1 VATPIRRAER
11 RLSCALLLTFA
22 GVSQGAEPPQFATH
36 RYDDDWSAYCE
47 RVGQPVLDRMKCLPL
62 PSEIVGHLSVGGEWR
77 ERLEAVDSPDF
88 GIGTSSDE
96 YVLHR
101 LLLHADL
108 KFGYAV
114 RVFAQLGY
122 HDESDRDGGP
132 APTDRDAADLQQ
144 GFVDAS
150 LPLGD
155 GRATLRA
162 GRQEFTLGSSRLVA
176 VRESPNVRRSFDGVR
191 VTWQDGAAHA
201 DAFYLRPVAIERG
214 AFDDEP
220 DRDELLWGAQL
231 AGESRLLRGGR
242 FEAYYL
248 GYHRNDA
255 TFAIGTADERRY
267 SLGLRLSGRRQ
278 AVDWNLELVGQVGD
292 FGGDDIRAWTVASDT
307 GYTFAD
313 VRFRPRLGLKADIA
327 SGDGDPQDGGLD
339 TFNALYPNP
348 TYFSEASLITPAN
361 FVDLQPS
368 LTLTFH
374 PGASLLI
381 GWNVLWKQRAADAFY
396 TTPPPLTP
404 LSGSAGGSTEIGQQV
419 RLEPR
424 WAITPRVELRAAYVH
439 FDAGAA
445 VRQAGGRDVDF
456 GMLSA
461 AFRF

>member
-1 VATPIRRAER
+1 MTTPRRRAER
-11 RLSCALLLTFA
+11 RLCCALLLSFA
-22 GVSQGAEPPQFATH
+22 GVSRGAEPPAFATH
-36 RYDDDWSAYCE
+36 RFDDDWSAYCE
-47 RVGQPVLDRMKCLPL
+47 RVDPPALSRIKCIALSSEADRY
-62 PSEIVGHLSVGGEWR
+62 LSLGGEWR
-77 ERLEAVDSPDF
+77 ERYEAVDAPDF
-88 GIGTSSDE
+88 GIGTSSDQ
-96 YVLHR
+96 YLLHR

-108 KFGYAV
+108 TFGQAV

-122 HDESDRDGGP
+122 HDESGRDGGP
-132 APTDRDAADLQQ
+132 TPTDRDGADLQQ
-144 GFVDAS
+144 GFIDVS

-155 GRATLRA
+155 GRTTVRA

-191 VTWQDGAAHA
+191 VSWQDRAMNA
-201 DAFYLRPVAIERG
+201 DAFYLRPVAIESG
-214 AFDDEP
+214 AFDDES

-231 AGESRLLRGGR
+231 AGEWRLLQGGR

-248 GYHRNDA
+248 GYDRKDA
-255 TFAIGTADERRY
+255 SFASGTADEQRH
-267 SLGLRLSGRRQ
+267 SLGLRLSGRRR
-278 AVDWNLELVGQVGD
+278 AVNWNLELVGQVGD
-292 FGGDDIRAWTVASDT
+292 FGAADIRAWTVASDT
-307 GYTFAD
+307 GYTFAE

-327 SGDGDPQDGGLD
+327 SGDGDPQDGRLQ

-348 TYFSEASLITPAN
+348 TYFSEASLISPAN
-361 FVDLQPS
+361 LVDLQAS

-374 PGASLLI
+374 PGASLLL

-404 LSGSAGGSTEIGQQV
+404 LAGSVGGSTEIGQQL

-424 WAITPRVELRAAYVH
+424 WAVTPRVELRAAYVY

-445 VRQAGGRDVDF
+445 VRQAGGRDVNF

>member
-1 VATPIRRAER
+1 VAATIRRAER
-11 RLSCALLLTFA
+11 RLSCALLLTFV
-22 GVSQGAEPPQFATH
+22 GVGQGAEPQVFATH
-36 RYDDDWSAYCE
+36 RYDDDWSAYCG
-47 RVGQPVLDRMKCLPL
+47 RVDQPVLDRLKCLPL
-62 PSEIVGHLSVGGEWR
+62 PSEIGGHLSFGGEWR
-77 ERLEAVDSPDF
+77 ERFEAVDSPDF

-96 YVLHR
+96 YILHR

-108 KFGYAV
+108 QFGHAV

-122 HDESDRDGGP
+122 HDESGRDGGP

-220 DRDELLWGAQL
+220 DRDELLWGLQV
-231 AGESRLLRGGR
+231 AGKSRLLRGGR

-255 TFAIGTADERRY
+255 SFASGTADERRH

-327 SGDGDPQDGGLD
+327 SGDGDPQDGRLE

-381 GWNVLWKQRAADAFY
+381 GWNLLWKQRAADAFY

-424 WAITPRVELRAAYVH
+424 WAITPRVELRAAFVH